1 MSENKSHNSD
11 PNNASKYNI
20 SFSANEKNMLIG
32 YLFWWFLGFV
42 GAHRFYLD
50 RPVSAVIMIVLA
62 ILGFFTFFVTW
73 IILGFWWLIDG
84 YFVYKY
90 IIDYNNFHNNSPS
103 LGFTFSSNNIV
114 NGIFSDGS
122 DKRTQNQKLD
132 TLERLS
138 KLRDVG
144 AITETEFLAE
154 KKKLLN

>member
-1 MSENKSHNSD
+1 M
-11 PNNASKYNI
+11 
-20 SFSANEKNMLIG
+20 
-32 YLFWWFLGFV
+32 
-42 GAHRFYLD
+42 
-50 RPVSAVIMIVLA
+50 
-62 ILGFFTFFVTW
+62 TW

-90 IIDYNNFHNNSPS
+90 ITDYNNFHNNLP
-103 LGFTFSSNNIV
+103 LLDFFLNNIV
-114 NGIFSDGS
+114 SGIFSDGS